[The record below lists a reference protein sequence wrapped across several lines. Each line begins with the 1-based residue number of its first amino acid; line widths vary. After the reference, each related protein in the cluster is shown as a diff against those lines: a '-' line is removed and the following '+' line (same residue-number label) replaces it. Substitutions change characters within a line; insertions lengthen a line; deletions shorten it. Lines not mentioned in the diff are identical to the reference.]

1 MYCVKSER
9 VVEDI
14 IKKSRFI
21 GVIAPCASEADAL
34 HQLKRLHDEHPNA
47 SHIVY
52 AYRIKTDH
60 GLIYRFHDAGE
71 PTGTAGKPI
80 FQYIDG
86 KELVNLLIAVIR
98 YFGGIKLGAGGLT
111 RAYGNTAKQAIE
123 AAEIGVYI
131 EWANIRL
138 TLDYQ
143 QLQPLEY
150 LLKKLDG
157 RIVQQDFAEQVRLI
171 VQLPAEQVS
180 TLLQSFPDS
189 IRVATDSQT
198 KRCNL

>member
-9 VVEDI
+9 VVEEI

-21 GVIAPCASEADAL
+21 GVITPCAGEAEVL
-34 HQLKRLHDEHPNA
+34 HRLKRLHDEHPNA
-47 SHIVY
+47 SHIAY
-52 AYRIKTDH
+52 AYRIKTDQ

-80 FQYIDG
+80 FQHIDG

-98 YFGGIKLGAGGLT
+98 YFGGVKLGAGGLT
-111 RAYGNTAKQAIE
+111 RAYGNTAKQAID
-123 AAEIGVYI
+123 AAEIGAYT
-131 EWANIRL
+131 EWVNINL

-143 QLQPLEY
+143 QMQPLEY
-150 LLKKLDG
+150 LLKKLGG

-171 VQLPAEQVS
+171 VQLPAEQRGA
-180 TLLQSFPDS
+180 LLASFPE
-189 IRVATDSQT
+189 T
-198 KRCNL
+198 